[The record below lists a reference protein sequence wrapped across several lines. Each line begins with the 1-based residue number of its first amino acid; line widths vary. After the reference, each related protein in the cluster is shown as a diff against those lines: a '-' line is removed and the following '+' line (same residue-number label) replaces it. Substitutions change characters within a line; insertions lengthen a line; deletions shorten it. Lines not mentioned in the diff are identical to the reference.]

1 MSTKR
6 KVMVKTYSGRE
17 LEATFHQFVACVEGE
32 IYSIHSIVCAVIEWP
47 DGRVDSFG
55 INDIRFLD
63 SEVQHEQ
70 L

>member
-32 IYSIHSIVCAVIEWP
+32 GSIYSIVCAVIEWP

-70 L
+70 S